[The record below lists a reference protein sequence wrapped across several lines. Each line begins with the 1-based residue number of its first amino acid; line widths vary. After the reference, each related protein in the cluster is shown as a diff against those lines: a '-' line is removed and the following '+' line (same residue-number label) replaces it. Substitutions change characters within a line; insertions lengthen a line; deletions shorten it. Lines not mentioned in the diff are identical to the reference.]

1 MYKLN
6 HYGIRGACYNW
17 FKSYLQDR
25 KQFTVIDNS
34 VSSTVDVLCGV
45 PQGSILGPLLFP
57 IYIND
62 FHFACHNAYM
72 NLFADDSNIFVNG
85 SCLSDVYSKANI
97 VCKSVSDWVCANL
110 LTINYSKTCYILF
123 NPTMLDNIA
132 VMDKKLL
139 VSIDNINISRVTSS
153 KFLGITID
161 DFLSFKAHD
170 INSVVSKL
178 RSINGMFYNRRKFL
192 TSICRRNL
200 YFALVHSCIALMRVL
215 KFMDTPDGVT

>member
-1 MYKLN
+1 
-6 HYGIRGACYNW
+6 
-17 FKSYLQDR
+17 
-25 KQFTVIDNS
+25 
-34 VSSTVDVLCGV
+34 
-45 PQGSILGPLLFP
+45 
-57 IYIND
+57 
-62 FHFACHNAYM
+62 M
-72 NLFADDSNIFVNG
+72 NLFADDSNIFVND
-85 SCLSDVYSKANI
+85 SSLSDVYSKANI
-97 VCKSVSDWVCANL
+97 VCKSVSDWVNL

-123 NPTMLDNIA
+123 YTTMLDNIA

-161 DFLSFKAHD
+161 DFLSFKAH

-200 YFALVHSCIALMRVL
+200 YFALVHSRIAYGIEVY
-215 KFMDTPDGVT
+215 GYA